1 MSILNESLST
11 AELDAGVKR
20 ALTGGR
26 LLRKLLPAGTELYK
40 RTDRT
45 ISLSS
50 DRISPWWSSV
60 EPIAPGDT
68 DLAELSVRAERLNV
82 QPKDFA

>member
-45 ISLSS
+45 IFYYL
-50 DRISPWWSSV
+50 
-60 EPIAPGDT
+60 
-68 DLAELSVRAERLNV
+68 DLIV
-82 QPKDFA
+82 